1 MGNQCAYYPE
11 PGPDGETGAGGVC
24 PDCMDE
30 GYASYFCS
38 QECYEANL
46 VSFEIL
52 SHNNGGDINAEGIG
66 IPSRHLS

>member
-46 VSFEIL
+46 VRHWIL
-52 SHNNGGDINAEGIG
+52 PPMIMEVM
-66 IPSRHLS
+66 LTQWM